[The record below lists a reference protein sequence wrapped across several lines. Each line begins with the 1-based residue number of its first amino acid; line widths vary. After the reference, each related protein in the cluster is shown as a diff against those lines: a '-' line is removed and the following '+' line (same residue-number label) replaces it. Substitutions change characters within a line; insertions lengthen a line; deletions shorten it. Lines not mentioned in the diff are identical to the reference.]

1 MRIERAS
8 VYESIQLG
16 LETTPGTLVAANRQ
30 LLGLTELSFDKQTD
44 IKPFMAQGFKFD
56 STATI
61 GKEQTSGR
69 LQGVCGY
76 NDLLYLLSSWIT
88 QATPTVPGNNSTWV
102 ASTYS
107 DDTLTIG
114 FTFKTVVLAPAAYST
129 AADFQTAIGG
139 MSSVGSGNVLVT
151 GLYSTGWIIQFIGA
165 LSTDVSAIGTV
176 TGTSSA
182 TITAQDA
189 GTLTNRWVFSMLPSG
204 PDTVQTF
211 TFEKGVQGQANM
223 GQQAGY
229 AFVEGMSFKF
239 NKSEA
244 TYSGQFCGQITT
256 DAFTLT
262 ASPAQVTNIPVNP
275 KDVSVYMGTSLNG
288 MTRMDRV
295 LDVEFGIESRANG
308 LMTLNANDT
317 SYSARIEQKP
327 NSTAKMFIEHD
338 LSGQAIL
345 ADMRAGLPIYTILE
359 VTGPSIEFGFPYR
372 MKFEYVQRITKPNEG
387 DTDGVFGH
395 TFDSVMQY
403 APDLG
408 TGFIATID
416 SPLSTL

>member
-8 VYESIQLG
+8 IYESIQLG

-44 IKPFMAQGFKFD
+44 IKPFMPQGFKFD

-61 GKEQTSGR
+61 GKEQTTGR

-76 NDLLYLLSSWIT
+76 NDLLYLFSSWIAK
-88 QATPTVPGNNSTWV
+88 ATPSVPDNNSTWV
-102 ASTYS
+102 TSASTT
-107 DDTLTIG
+107 DTIG
-114 FTFKTVVLAPAAYST
+114 FTFKGSVLAAAAYTT
-129 AADFQTAIGG
+129 AALFQTAIGG
-139 MSSVGSGNVLVT
+139 MASVGAGNVLVT
-151 GLYSTGWIIQFIGA
+151 GNPTDGWVIQFIGA
-165 LSTDVSAIGTV
+165 LSTDTSAITSP
-176 TGTSSA
+176 TGTSTP
-182 TITAQDA
+182 TITAQDT
-189 GTLTNRWVFSMLPSG
+189 GTLTNRWIFLMLPSG

-211 TFEKGVQGQANM
+211 TLEKGAQGTANF

-244 TYSGQFCGQITT
+244 TYSGQFCGQITN
-256 DAFTLT
+256 DPFTLT
-262 ASPAQVTNIPVNP
+262 ASPTQVANIPVNP
-275 KDVSVYMGTSLNG
+275 KDVSVYMGTSPTSMVL
-288 MTRMDRV
+288 MDRV

-308 LMTLNANDT
+308 LMTLNARDP

-327 NSTAKMFIEHD
+327 NNTAKMFVEHD
-338 LSGQAIL
+338 TSGQAIL
-345 ADMRAGLPIYTILE
+345 ADMRAGLPIYTTLE
-359 VTGPSIEFGFPYR
+359 VTGPLIETGFPYR